1 MTVSGTSG
9 VFVIHQRVSQQDIAR
24 YDGPDGSSDAV
35 QQRRLR
41 SWIYIYFFYKISLH
55 FTYCCLGFQQMWRD
69 EKEAKKERKG
79 GENKILGSF
88 QLGDVSEEW

>member
-1 MTVSGTSG
+1 MNDR
-9 VFVIHQRVSQQDIAR
+9 QR
-24 YDGPDGSSDAV
+24 YK
-35 QQRRLR
+35 RRLCNPSAGQSTR
-41 SWIYIYFFYKISLH
+41 HCTVRRPGRIVGRGPTTTSPILNIYFFYKISLH

>member
-1 MTVSGTSG
+1 
-9 VFVIHQRVSQQDIAR
+9 
-24 YDGPDGSSDAV
+24 
-35 QQRRLR
+35 
-41 SWIYIYFFYKISLH
+41 
-55 FTYCCLGFQQMWRD
+55 MWRD